1 MYQKYKS
8 EIRFLSYYM
17 AKLNEPSRWIG
28 IFKIVLL
35 ILFASL
41 LFFFQSCKKS
51 VEISEPTSL
60 ITTSKVFSNDAQAT
74 AAMEGV
80 YFYMVNGNTPPNLFS
95 GGMTLYAGLSSDELL
110 LYDLSNTR
118 ALQFNENNI
127 TSLNTDLS
135 SLLWNAPFYNL
146 YSTNAVLEGLER
158 SISISDSVKNELTAE
173 AKFVR
178 AFMNFY
184 LINLYGDIPYVTETN
199 WRKNSSLSR
208 NTTLE
213 IYDKILSDLNDAQS
227 GLPNDYSV
235 GKGQRII
242 PNKWAAIAML
252 ARVHLFLG
260 NWVKAEEYA
269 TLIINS
275 SLFSLVPV
283 LNDVFKVNSPEAIWQ
298 LQQDKTNYTFTAT
311 VEGATIIPR
320 FSPIIP
326 FPPFGYIRDTLFNSF
341 EANDNRKT
349 SWLSSKIISGK
360 SYYYPYKYK
369 VGVSQAIA
377 NGPYSEYYMVLRLA
391 EQYLIRAEAKANG
404 AGNGLSGAITDVS
417 KIRTR
422 AGLSIY
428 NGPVNKDSILKAI
441 QHERQIELFAE
452 WGHRW
457 LDLKRWDK
465 ADAILSALKGTNWQ
479 PTDKLYPIPQSELA
493 TDPNLTQNPGY

>member
-1 MYQKYKS
+1 MHQKYKS
-8 EIRFLSYYM
+8 ATRFL
-17 AKLNEPSRWIG
+17 
-28 IFKIVLL
+28 FKYRGNLIDSLYSVGDSKILL
-35 ILFASL
+35 LCLITPLMY
-41 LFFFQSCKKS
+41 FFQSCKKL

-60 ITTSKVFSNDAQAT
+60 ITTSKVFSNDAEAT

-80 YFYMVNGNTPPNLFS
+80 YFYMVNSNTPPNLLS
-95 GGMTLYAGLSSDELL
+95 GGMTLYAGLSSDELQ

-146 YSTNAVLEGLER
+146 YSINAVLDGLER
-158 SISISDSVKNELTAE
+158 SNSISDSVRNELTSE

-178 AFMNFY
+178 AFINFY
-184 LINLYGDIPYVTETN
+184 LINLYGDIPYVTEIN
-199 WRKNSSLSR
+199 WRKSSSLARTSVS
-208 NTTLE
+208 E
-213 IYDKILSDLNDAQS
+213 IYERILSDLNDAQA
-227 GLPNDYSV
+227 GLPNDFSV

-260 NWVKAEEYA
+260 NWQKSDEYA

-275 SLFSLVPV
+275 GLFSLVPT

-320 FSPIIP
+320 FSPVIP

-341 EANDNRKT
+341 EVNDNRKN

-369 VGVSQAIA
+369 VGVSQAVA
-377 NGPYSEYYMVLRLA
+377 NGTYSEYYMVLRLA
-391 EQYLIRAEAKANG
+391 EQYLIRAEARANG
-404 AGNGLSGAITDVS
+404 AGGGLGGAIADVD

-422 AGLSIY
+422 AGLSNY
-428 NGPVNKDSILKAI
+428 GGPANKDSVLKAV

-457 LDLKRWDK
+457 LDLKRWGK
-465 ADAILSALKGTNWQ
+465 ADSILNALKGSNWQ
-479 PTDKLYPIPQSELA
+479 STDKLYPIPQSELA